1 MKVVSDF
8 SSSAKKTGLML
19 FWLVSSPRLAERK
32 TFWSS
37 GVNSS
42 LTTPHL
48 FVADGVSTTRHA
60 RLLGAGAAAGS
71 DMPTAGSISVNQ
83 AFTVTDD
90 GLGFAAKFIFTLS
103 RFVLVLAAETELPSE
118 SKVPDVV
125 NVNVAKLLVEAVV
138 RGGVSVAAFGIG

>member
-1 MKVVSDF
+1 
-8 SSSAKKTGLML
+8 ML
-19 FWLVSSPRLAERK
+19 FWLVSSPKLAERK
-32 TFWSS
+32 TFGSS
-37 GVNSS
+37 GVNSN

-71 DMPTAGSISVNQ
+71 DMPTEGSISVNQ

-103 RFVLVLAAETELPSE
+103 RFVLVLWEETELPSE
-118 SKVPDVV
+118 SGVPEAV
-125 NVNVAKLLVEAVV
+125 NGNVAKLLVGFPRV
-138 RGGVSVAAFGIG
+138 GGVSEAVFMIG